1 MKFYSSIFHSDK
13 KLISNLRLCQENDC
27 RSTFGRNIRNIC
39 IRNETMTFLKRKKI
53 ALKYFPMKE
62 EDKWRVNVLKELKQ
76 IDVNDHRNLFS
87 ENEIKEMIEYIACG

>member
-1 MKFYSSIFHSDK
+1 MKFYSSFFPSDK
-13 KLISNLRLCQENDC
+13 KLISNLRLCQENDS

-39 IRNETMTFLKRKKI
+39 IRNETTTFLKCKKF